1 MNLNFVILPISKSCL
16 LLPDE
21 MLELLILTQK
31 GCLIAHTGRELP
43 SPSTALGG
51 VWFTAILPHTEQQ
64 GEGTLPSQQGMAVVP
79 S

>member
-43 SPSTALGG
+43 FPSTALGG
-51 VWFTAILPHTEQQ
+51 V
-64 GEGTLPSQQGMAVVP
+64 
-79 S
+79 

>member
-43 SPSTALGG
+43 FPSTALGG